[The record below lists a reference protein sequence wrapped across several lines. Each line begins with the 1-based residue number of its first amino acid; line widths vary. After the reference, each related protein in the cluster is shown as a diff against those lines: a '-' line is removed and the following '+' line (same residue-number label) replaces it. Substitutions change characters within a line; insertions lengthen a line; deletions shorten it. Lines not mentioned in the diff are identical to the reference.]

1 MSKELAVAEP
11 KSEVAV
17 IFEKINTGMQAF
29 EARKEELMLLA
40 KEAEDIKVTT
50 YEDKANLKR
59 ATELRKKIK
68 AARVKVEN
76 EGKAMRDPLNGVN
89 KEISAKQNELVAIVS
104 PSERSLQEI
113 EDWYD
118 AEKERLEI
126 EEKMAEE
133 ERIQNRVDKLRAY
146 NCEIDLVYLK
156 AIDDEQFETL
166 VARAKVEFDKD
177 EADKAERQRIADE
190 ERKELEELRKQKA
203 DADKIIQDR
212 ENEKAKNWEQ
222 ERKRRQQQMY
232 DFGLVY
238 DFNDNH
244 YKGFD
249 CFVASLDITTMEQD
263 RWDTEMDKMR
273 LHILE
278 YKERKAVADKE
289 RAEKE
294 AAEEKL
300 WRGRLYELEDVR
312 WNGQEA
318 TARYDESIV
327 VATHEQLITLGDEDF
342 LYVKTNHNSK
352 NAKAKE
358 DKRIAEEQ
366 RLEKIRKDAA
376 DKAIADAQTQKEE
389 AERQEAERLAQSS
402 DKEKFDVILSHY
414 NSTPYPEMKS
424 AKHKKLLAEVK
435 DLNAKVIAHIKAK
448 A

>member
-1 MSKELAVAEP
+1 
-11 KSEVAV
+11 
-17 IFEKINTGMQAF
+17 
-29 EARKEELMLLA
+29 
-40 KEAEDIKVTT
+40 
-50 YEDKANLKR
+50 
-59 ATELRKKIK
+59 
-68 AARVKVEN
+68 VKVEN

-278 YKERKAVADKE
+278 YK
-289 RAEKE
+289 
-294 AAEEKL
+294 
-300 WRGRLYELEDVR
+300 
-312 WNGQEA
+312 
-318 TARYDESIV
+318 
-327 VATHEQLITLGDEDF
+327 
-342 LYVKTNHNSK
+342 
-352 NAKAKE
+352 
-358 DKRIAEEQ
+358 
-366 RLEKIRKDAA
+366 
-376 DKAIADAQTQKEE
+376 
-389 AERQEAERLAQSS
+389 
-402 DKEKFDVILSHY
+402 
-414 NSTPYPEMKS
+414 
-424 AKHKKLLAEVK
+424 
-435 DLNAKVIAHIKAK
+435 
-448 A
+448 